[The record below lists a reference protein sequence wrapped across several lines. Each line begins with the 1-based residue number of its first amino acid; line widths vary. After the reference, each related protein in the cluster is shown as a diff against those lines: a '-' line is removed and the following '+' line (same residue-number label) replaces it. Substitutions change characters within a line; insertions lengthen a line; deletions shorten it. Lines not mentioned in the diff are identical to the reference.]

1 MSHGRAGYSA
11 LHYEVKTGKKNLGEK
26 GVSRCG
32 SRFIK
37 SKIGGVGY
45 NYLVV
50 VYIVWFNQLL
60 QLWSKNLTLFKL
72 QGEK

>member
-50 VYIVWFNQLL
+50 VHCMVQSAAAALVKKPHSF
-60 QLWSKNLTLFKL
+60 
-72 QGEK
+72 

>member
-37 SKIGGVGY
+37 YKIGGVGY

-50 VYIVWFNQLL
+50 HCMVQSAAAALVKKPHSF
-60 QLWSKNLTLFKL
+60 F
-72 QGEK
+72 